1 MTSAGNSSDG
11 DARREICAVQ
21 GIICKRKFVDWAT
34 EKIDKPVTSANREKE
49 EEKYEYLVQ
58 WQDEE
63 GLTWEPREN
72 LASVREMVRKFDVD
86 AAEKEKLRDKRLLNI
101 ELQRKRSRKLHLK
114 GSFEKKNKI
123 KEVVGLRRN
132 KFDNQ
137 VMVKIKWKPELVVQ
151 EKIHE
156 DDDSS
161 TLKQTENTNE
171 PNEVNNTPK
180 PISTEDTLDLILK

>member
-1 MTSAGNSSDG
+1 MISAGSSQEG
-11 DARREICAVQ
+11 NAQRREICTVQ
-21 GIICKRKFVDWAT
+21 GIICKRKYVDWAT
-34 EKIDKPVTSANREKE
+34 AKIDKPVISANRQRE
-49 EEKYEYLVQ
+49 EEKFEYLVQ

-72 LASVREMVRKFDVD
+72 LASVKEMVRKFDAD
-86 AAEKEKLRDKRLLNI
+86 AAEKEKQRDKRLLNI

-137 VMVKIKWKPELVVQ
+137 IMVKIKW
-151 EKIHE
+151 
-156 DDDSS
+156 
-161 TLKQTENTNE
+161 
-171 PNEVNNTPK
+171 
-180 PISTEDTLDLILK
+180 